1 VSRQT
6 PVAEKESAEILLG
19 LLESVERDGARSQ
32 RRLAAEVGVALGLVN
47 AYLRRCIRKGLVKVR
62 EVPTRRYAYYLTSQG
77 FAEKSRLTVK
87 YLTYSLSFFREAKAD
102 CQFLFEMARQKGLT
116 RVILFGRSDLAEIAI
131 ICALECEIEVVAV
144 VDPASQSGR
153 FVGAPLANS
162 FDAITSPFDAVV
174 ITDLLEPQASH
185 RDACRRF
192 GEDKV
197 FVPRLLRL
205 PATVANRGALQ

>member
-1 VSRQT
+1 MSRQT

-87 YLTYSLSFFREAKAD
+87 YLTY
-102 CQFLFEMARQKGLT
+102 
-116 RVILFGRSDLAEIAI
+116 
-131 ICALECEIEVVAV
+131 
-144 VDPASQSGR
+144 
-153 FVGAPLANS
+153 
-162 FDAITSPFDAVV
+162 
-174 ITDLLEPQASH
+174 
-185 RDACRRF
+185 
-192 GEDKV
+192 
-197 FVPRLLRL
+197 
-205 PATVANRGALQ
+205 

>member
-1 VSRQT
+1 MSRQT

-102 CQFLFEMARQKGLT
+102 CQALFEMARQKGLV
-116 RVILFGRSDLAEIAI
+116 RVVLSGRSDLAEIAI
-131 ICALECEIEVVAV
+131 ICALDCEIEIVAV
-144 VDPASQSGR
+144 VGSASNAGR
-153 FVGAPLANS
+153 FVGAPLASS
-162 FDAITSPFDAVV
+162 FNAITRPFDAVV
-174 ITDLLEPQASH
+174 ITDLLDPHASYE
-185 RDACRRF
+185 DACKRF

-197 FVPRLLRL
+197 FVPRLLRM
-205 PATVANRGALQ
+205 PATAVNRDALQ